1 MNDTNAINSE
11 FLTVREAAGELNLS
25 RVSVYKLVNGQK
37 IAIHQ
42 FGKKTLISRTDLAA
56 YKRRCRRPA
65 LAPCMEERGTT

>member
-1 MNDTNAINSE
+1 MNETNTVKSE

-25 RVSVYKLVNGQK
+25 RVSVYKLVNGHE

-56 YKRRCRRPA
+56 YKRRSRRPA
-65 LAPCMEERGTT
+65 QAPVMEAI